1 MVLIHYQLYI
11 ISLSIPIR
19 KIPVKVEDDDGE
31 GHPPGE
37 NEEEKSDEHPESV
50 REIQVLTF
58 LHPIISMHILLPF
71 P

>member
-11 ISLSIPIR
+11 ISLCISTR

-50 REIQVLTF
+50 REIQV
-58 LHPIISMHILLPF
+58 SNLPF

>member
-50 REIQVLTF
+50 REIQV
-58 LHPIISMHILLPF
+58 SNLPF